1 MYVLFIHPLVDLGLI
16 IFFVRLL
23 SIVLKQTQEYNYH
36 FGILIVH
43 TPVVGQLDYKLALF
57 LIFLRDSH
65 IAFHNGFSLHFYP

>member
-1 MYVLFIHPLVDLGLI
+1 M
-16 IFFVRLL
+16 
-23 SIVLKQTQEYNYH
+23 LKQTQEYNYH

-65 IAFHNGFSLHFYP
+65 IAFIMVLTYISTHSAQVISFLFTLTNA